1 MSSKFE
7 FIDGEKANYP
17 LLSMCRWLDVS
28 RSGFYEWRNRP
39 ASATAQRRFWLAVQ
53 VRKAF
58 VASRGTYGYRRV
70 HAGGPSADGSGLGE
84 VAVAAGK
91 EAVSMVGVAATVGEH
106 PRPVTPGHV
115 TLVESPPGF
124 GDHDEPVEAVRGR
137 P

>member
-1 MSSKFE
+1 MSSKYE

-70 HAGGPSADGSGLGE
+70 HAALFRRGIHAGPELVRHLMARLGL
-84 VAVAAGK
+84 VACQ
-91 EAVSMVGVAATVGEH
+91 
-106 PRPVTPGHV
+106 PRPWRTTTFAGIEPAPSDK
-115 TLVESPPGF
+115 LA
-124 GDHDEPVEAVRGR
+124 GDFTA
-137 P
+137 